1 MLRAGIITWISM
13 VLKDTDSLSDY
24 TLECVIEHDIPQPQT
39 RINFYCAGTPWRP

>member
-24 TLECVIEHDIPQPQT
+24 TLEYASQLYFATTYQRSFQLVGT
-39 RINFYCAGTPWRP
+39 RWRR